1 MAHRALPASAEESTF
16 KKSILRKSDSRSPT
30 SPSAALNPMAPSL
43 PAPCSLRSLALCAA
57 LLPGLQSVSVGA
69 GLPSTPRKSMRAIND
84 SPPRARPGSLPAA
97 GSPMLGCLRLTSHFR
112 FAPRALLGTVGGFSR
127 DGTSPPASWGVVALS
142 VAFLAS
148 SARSLRARR
157 ERLPHTAIAEL
168 HSGQRSGEMKQVA
181 GVGWPCSFAHV
192 WGGDGRGLVET
203 AQAAKSSA
211 ATSAEVGRL
220 RRIATRCQSS
230 SLRRR
235 LKSQARA
242 KVQPR
247 APTWSRAQWRAWP
260 TAAEASAVREVF
272 SSRIHLV

>member
-1 MAHRALPASAEESTF
+1 
-16 KKSILRKSDSRSPT
+16 
-30 SPSAALNPMAPSL
+30 
-43 PAPCSLRSLALCAA
+43 
-57 LLPGLQSVSVGA
+57 
-69 GLPSTPRKSMRAIND
+69 MRAISD

-97 GSPMLGCLRLTSHFR
+97 GCPMLGCRRLTSHFR
-112 FAPRALLGTVGGFSR
+112 FAPRVLLGTVGGFAR

-157 ERLPHTAIAEL
+157 ERLPHTATAEL

-181 GVGWPCSFAHV
+181 GVGRPCSFAHV
-192 WGGDGRGLVET
+192 WGGDGSRGLVET

-220 RRIATRCQSS
+220 RRIATRCQSCDF
-230 SLRRR
+230 RRR
-235 LKSQARA
+235 LKSQARG

-247 APTWSRAQWRAWP
+247 APTWSRGQRRAWP
-260 TAAEASAVREVF
+260 TAAVRGREVF
-272 SSRIHLV
+272 SSRILAFSTARGRHSRADTAGRVVPITLGKAGEGRSDTLCPAGRARPRIPPSSD

>member
-1 MAHRALPASAEESTF
+1 
-16 KKSILRKSDSRSPT
+16 
-30 SPSAALNPMAPSL
+30 
-43 PAPCSLRSLALCAA
+43 
-57 LLPGLQSVSVGA
+57 
-69 GLPSTPRKSMRAIND
+69 MRAISD

-97 GSPMLGCLRLTSHFR
+97 GCPMLGCRRLTSHFR
-112 FAPRALLGTVGGFSR
+112 FAPRVLLGTVGGFAR

-157 ERLPHTAIAEL
+157 ERLPHTATAEL

-181 GVGWPCSFAHV
+181 GVGRPCSFAHV
-192 WGGDGRGLVET
+192 WGGDGSRGLVET

-220 RRIATRCQSS
+220 RRIATRCQSCDF
-230 SLRRR
+230 RRR
-235 LKSQARA
+235 LKSQARG

-247 APTWSRAQWRAWP
+247 APTWSRGQRRAWP
-260 TAAEASAVREVF
+260 TAAVRGREVF
-272 SSRIHLV
+272 SSRILAFSTARGRHCRQGCPHHTREGRRRPE